1 MDKFV
6 FRTIRQEEAEQ
17 AVLIETICFP
27 PNEACT
33 EGMMRSRIA
42 KVSDLFLVA
51 EDTDTG
57 KIAGFL
63 TGLST
68 NETSFRDEFFWDAD
82 LYDPDGRNLM
92 VLGLNVLPEY
102 RGQGLAR
109 ELVQRYIRRESERDR
124 QVVLLTCL
132 PDKIKMYEKMG
143 FHDLGLSKSTWGGEQ
158 WHEMSYYI
166 TNNE

>member
-1 MDKFV
+1 MDKYI
-6 FRTIRQEEAEQ
+6 FRTIRQEETEQ
-17 AVLIETICFP
+17 AVRIEKICFP

-33 EGMMRSRIA
+33 EDMMRSRIV

-109 ELVQRYIRRESERDR
+109 ELVQRYLHRESERGR

-143 FHDLGLSKSTWGGEQ
+143 FHDQGLSKSTWGGEQ
-158 WHEMSYYI
+158 WHEMSYPI
-166 TNNE
+166 TNNG

>member
-1 MDKFV
+1 MDKYI
-6 FRTIRQEEAEQ
+6 FRTIRQEETEQ
-17 AVLIETICFP
+17 AILIEKICFP

-33 EGMMRSRIA
+33 EDMMRSRIV

-51 EDTDTG
+51 EDTDMG

-109 ELVQRYIRRESERDR
+109 ELVQRYLRREGERGR

-143 FHDLGLSKSTWGGEQ
+143 FHDQGLSKSIWGGER
-158 WHEMSYYI
+158 WHEMSYPI
-166 TNNE
+166 TNNG

>member
-6 FRTIRQEEAEQ
+6 FRTIRQEEADQ

-33 EGMMRSRIA
+33 EDMMRSRIA

-109 ELVQRYIRRESERDR
+109 ELVQRYLRRESERDR
-124 QVVLLTCL
+124 QVILLTCL

-158 WHEMSYYI
+158 WHEMSYHI